1 MGEPFGFGII
11 GAGVISA
18 WHAAGIKAHPDG
30 RLVAVASRSR
40 GRAEKFA
47 VEHGCAVL
55 SDWRELI
62 RRDDI
67 RAVCI
72 CTPSGLHAE
81 QSIAA
86 ACAGKHVL
94 VEKPMATTLRGC
106 DEMIRAAS
114 DNGVRLGVIFQ
125 KRTDEAP
132 NRIKRAVEE
141 GVFGK
146 IFFGDASIKY
156 WRNQAYYD
164 SGDWRGTWAL
174 DGGGCT
180 MNQGIHGIDLLLH
193 IMGDVERICART
205 DTVAHSIEVEDI
217 AIALLRYRNGAY
229 GRLQTAT
236 AVNPGQGIYIE
247 INGTLGTASLADDRI
262 TGWAVSDSGEQ
273 LAVETVTDTKAERS
287 GAASSATAFA
297 TRGHIIQVADF
308 IEAVRTGGKLICSG
322 EEGRRS
328 VHLIMA
334 LYESARRNEEVILD
348 EITGDSQRG
357 PRVCV

>member
-40 GRAEKFA
+40 TRAEAFGS
-47 VEHGCAVL
+47 EHGCAVL

-62 RRDDI
+62 RRDDVH
-67 RAVCI
+67 AVSI

-81 QSIAA
+81 QAIAA
-86 ACAGKHVL
+86 AEAGKHVL
-94 VEKPMATTLRGC
+94 VEKPMAIDLRGC
-106 DEMIRAAS
+106 DAMIAAARA
-114 DNGVRLGVIFQ
+114 NNVKLGVIFQ
-125 KRTDEAP
+125 KRTDDAP
-132 NRIKRAVEE
+132 NRLKKAVDD

-164 SGDWRGTWAL
+164 SGDWRGTRAL

-180 MNQGIHGIDLLLH
+180 MNQGIHGIDLLMY
-193 IMGDVERICART
+193 IMGEAESIFART
-205 DTVAHSIEVEDI
+205 DTVAHDIEVEDI
-217 AIALLRYRNGAY
+217 AIALVRWKNGAY

-236 AVNPGQGIYIE
+236 AVNPGQGVYIE
-247 INGTLGTASLADDRI
+247 VNGTLGTGSLADDRI
-262 TGWAVSDSGEQ
+262 TGWAVSGSKET
-273 LAVETVTDTKAERS
+273 LAVETITDTKVELS
-287 GAASSATAFA
+287 TAASSATAFP
-297 TRGHIIQVADF
+297 TKGHVIQVANF
-308 IEAVRTGGKLICSG
+308 IDAVRIGAPLVCSG

-334 LYESARRNEEVILD
+334 MYESAKRKEEVFLD
-348 EITGDSQRG
+348 EITAVR
-357 PRVCV
+357 

>member
-18 WHAAGIKAHPDG
+18 WHAAGIEAHPDG

-40 GRAEKFA
+40 ERAERFA
-47 VEHGCAVL
+47 GEHPCEVMD
-55 SDWRELI
+55 DWREMI

-67 RAVCI
+67 QAVCI

-81 QSIAA
+81 QGIAA
-86 ACAGKHVL
+86 AEAGKHVL
-94 VEKPMATTLRGC
+94 VEKPMAITLPEC
-106 DEMIRAAS
+106 DAMIRAAR

-132 NRIKRAVEE
+132 NRMRQAVRQ
-141 GVFGK
+141 GVLGK
-146 IFFGDASIKY
+146 VFFGDASIKY

-180 MNQGIHGIDLLLH
+180 MNQGIHGIDLLLY
-193 IMGDVERICART
+193 IMGDVESVYAKT
-205 DTVAHSIEVEDI
+205 DTVAHDIEVEDI

-236 AVNPGQGIYIE
+236 AVNPGQGVHIE
-247 INGTLGTASLADDRI
+247 VNGTLGTAALADETI
-262 TGWAVSDSGEQ
+262 TSWAVSESKEI
-273 LAVETVTDTKAERS
+273 LAVETAGTKAERS
-287 GAASSATAFA
+287 TAASSATQFS
-297 TRGHIIQVADF
+297 TRGHVIQVADF
-308 IEAVRTGGKLICSG
+308 INAVRTGGELICSG

-334 LYESARRNEEVILD
+334 MYESARRGEEVFLD
-348 EITGDSQRG
+348 ELNR
-357 PRVCV
+357 

>member
-1 MGEPFGFGII
+1 MGEPIGFGII

-18 WHAAGIKAHPDG
+18 WHAAGIEAHPDG
-30 RLVAVASRSR
+30 RLVAIASRSR

-47 VEHGCAVL
+47 AEHRCEVV
-55 SDWRELI
+55 SDWREMI

-67 RAVCI
+67 QAICI

-94 VEKPMATTLRGC
+94 VEKPMAITLHGC
-106 DEMIRAAS
+106 DEMIRAARAS
-114 DNGVRLGVIFQ
+114 GVKLGVIFQ

-141 GVFGK
+141 GVFGR

-164 SGDWRGTWAL
+164 SGDWRGTWTL

-193 IMGDVERICART
+193 IMGDVESVDARI
-205 DTVAHSIEVEDI
+205 DTVTHDIEVEDI
-217 AIALLRYRNGAY
+217 ALALLRYRNGAY

-236 AVNPGQGIYIE
+236 AVNPGQGIFIE
-247 INGTLGTASLADDRI
+247 VNGALGTASLADDRI
-262 TGWAVSDSGEQ
+262 TGWAVSDSKET
-273 LAVETVTDTKAERS
+273 LAVETVTETKTERS
-287 GAASSATAFA
+287 GAASSAVSFT
-297 TRGHIIQVADF
+297 TRGHVIQVANF
-308 IEAVRTGGKLICSG
+308 IGAVRSGEPLICSG

-334 LYESARRNEEVILD
+334 LYESARRKEEVMLD
-348 EITGDSQRG
+348 EITGDS
-357 PRVCV
+357 